1 MKKNQTSL
9 DNVNLHSKRLV
20 SLWQHDH
27 FKNKGFKHVDGVF
40 ICSNIFSVYVYSTS
54 KNESVIK
61 ALATR
66 VDNKISDLIGDTRQY
81 IRQEQRKL
89 DRMATTSIIS
99 NFVKPDS
106 IEIAINRDK
115 ITPNVLALI
124 KLFIAVDNHII
135 TANKAKLDG
144 DISSTEC
151 SAYQSHAFKKINVLL
166 TEIKKICSQFHQIRK
181 NQ

>member
-1 MKKNQTSL
+1 
-9 DNVNLHSKRLV
+9 
-20 SLWQHDH
+20 
-27 FKNKGFKHVDGVF
+27 
-40 ICSNIFSVYVYSTS
+40 
-54 KNESVIK
+54 
-61 ALATR
+61 
-66 VDNKISDLIGDTRQY
+66 
-81 IRQEQRKL
+81 
-89 DRMATTSIIS
+89 
-99 NFVKPDS
+99 

-151 SAYQSHAFKKINVLL
+151 SAYQSHAFKKVNVLL